1 MDLSSCFRPTNDIDT
16 LQLLNVGYILEI
28 RPMYPLFM
36 LGVID

>member
-28 RPMYPLFM
+28 RPTLYSCWVL
-36 LGVID
+36 